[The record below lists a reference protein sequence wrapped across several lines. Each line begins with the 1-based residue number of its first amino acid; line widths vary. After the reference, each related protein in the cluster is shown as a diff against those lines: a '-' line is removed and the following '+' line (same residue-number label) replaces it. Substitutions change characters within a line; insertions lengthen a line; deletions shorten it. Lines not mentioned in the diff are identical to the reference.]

1 MTQARR
7 RPQRARRV
15 PRAALAVVAMAATL
29 VLAACGGLPGSGPV
43 VEGRALGDGAVA
55 PVLVAAVGPADGA
68 SQEAVI
74 SGFLRA
80 GEDSDE
86 THQNGKLYLAPQS
99 VDLWRWGTEDVV
111 VYDGDLSFRRID
123 SDTVEVSADE
133 VARLSPDG
141 HYEEQEPGTRVTMV
155 LGLTKVGGE
164 WRIELPSGGFGLW
177 LDTDQF
183 ERTYT
188 NQLIYYVTKTGR
200 DLVPD
205 SRWFPI
211 GSRLPTTLARA
222 QLSRVPA
229 YLDGAVFTAVPAG
242 TSLGVSAVPVEN
254 GQAQVNLSSQALSAD
269 PDGRAAMW
277 AQLTETLR
285 QVSTVS
291 SVSLSVAATPL
302 QLPGGL
308 TSVEAAADLG
318 FDTVNRPPQDTA
330 LLRSGDSISRIDP
343 TYLPDT
349 SNGARRPDLKPRDG
363 DVARVPDTWTALALS
378 VDGKQVAA
386 VSTGRAELSIWS
398 ATAETRFLAPFAT
411 ALTRPSYDSSG
422 YLWIGG
428 AGRDGAAHVYVLDSV
443 SKDPAAKPRAVNAP
457 WLAGRRVVAVSVSAD
472 AARALVI
479 STDRFG
485 RDQQLGLTGIVR
497 SSNGEPLAL
506 TKPERE
512 AQSLSR
518 LQDVTWLGPVSYAV
532 LGTEGSS
539 GRMRPWTGSLGAGI
553 DGRRHS
559 AAALGAVAGAV
570 RITTV
575 GGPRGLA
582 IVTSDDHVWV
592 RAGSTWRRIEN
603 GSDVLVPGG

>member
-1 MTQARR
+1 MTSPRHRPTARR
-7 RPQRARRV
+7 L
-15 PRAALAVVAMAATL
+15 PRAVLAVVAAAAMM
-29 VLAACGGLPGSGPV
+29 VLTACGGLPGTGPV
-43 VEGRALGDGAVA
+43 VDGRALGDSAVE
-55 PVLVAAVGPADGA
+55 PVRVAAVGPTDGA
-68 SQEAVI
+68 NQQAVI

-86 THQNGKLYLAPQS
+86 THQTGKLFLAPQS
-99 VDLWRWGTEDVV
+99 VDLWRWGSEDVI

-123 SDTVEVSADE
+123 ADTVEVSADE

-141 HYEEQEPGTRVTMV
+141 YYEEQEPGTRAKMV
-155 LGLTKVGGE
+155 LGMTKVGGE
-164 WRIELPSGGFGLW
+164 WRIELPSRGFGLW

-188 NQLIYYVTKTGR
+188 NQLVYYVTKTGR

-211 GSRLPTTLARA
+211 GTRLPTALARA
-222 QLSRVPA
+222 QLSPVPD
-229 YLDGAVFTAVPAG
+229 YLTGAVSTGVPAG
-242 TSLGVSAVPVEN
+242 TSLGVNAVPVDN

-285 QVSTVS
+285 QVSAVSTVS
-291 SVSLSVAATPL
+291 LAVATTPL
-302 QLPGGL
+302 ELPGAI
-308 TSVEAAADLG
+308 TSVDAAVDLG
-318 FDTVNRPPQDTA
+318 FDTVNRPPQETA
-330 LLRSGDSISRIDP
+330 LLRSGDSLYRIDP
-343 TYLPDT
+343 TVVPDT
-349 SNGARRPDLKPRDG
+349 GNGTRRPDLKPRDG

-378 VDGKQVAA
+378 VDSKQVAA

-398 ATAETRFLAPFAT
+398 ATAEPRFFAPFAT
-411 ALTRPSYDSSG
+411 ALTRPSYDSGG
-422 YLWIGG
+422 YLWLGG
-428 AGRDGAAHVYVLDSV
+428 NDRSGAAHVYALDTV
-443 SKDPAAKPRAVNAP
+443 SKDPAARPRAVNAP
-457 WLAGRRVVAVSVSAD
+457 WLAGRRVLAVSVSAD

-479 STDRFG
+479 STDRAG

-497 SSNGEPLAL
+497 SSNGEPVAL
-506 TKPERE
+506 TKPERQ
-512 AQSLSR
+512 AQSLTQ
-518 LQDVTWLGPVSYAV
+518 LQDVTWLGPASYAV
-532 LGTEGSS
+532 LGTAGPA
-539 GRMRPWTGSLGAGI
+539 GRLRPWTGTIGAGV
-553 DGRRHS
+553 DGRRQQ
-559 AAALGAVAGAV
+559 AAALGVVAGAV

-592 RAGSTWRRIEN
+592 RAGSTWRRIES

>member
-1 MTQARR
+1 MTEARR
-7 RPQRARRV
+7 RGPHRRV
-15 PRAALAVVAMAATL
+15 PRAVLAVVAVAASL
-29 VLAACGGLPGSGPV
+29 VLTACGGLPGTGPV
-43 VEGRALGDGAVA
+43 VEGRALGDSAVE
-55 PVLVAAVGPADGA
+55 PVRVAAVGPADGA
-68 SQEAVI
+68 SPQAVI

-86 THQNGKLYLAPQS
+86 THQTGKLYLAPQS
-99 VDLWRWGTEDVV
+99 VDLWHPGTGDVV

-123 SDTVEVSADE
+123 EDTLEVSTDE

-141 HYEEQEPGTRVTMV
+141 RYEEQEQGTRAKMV

-164 WRIELPSGGFGLW
+164 WRIELPSRGFGLW

-188 NQLIYYVTKTGR
+188 NQLVYYVTKTGR

-211 GSRLPTTLARA
+211 GTRLPTTLARA
-222 QLSRVPA
+222 QLSPVPA
-229 YLDGAVFTAVPAG
+229 YLAGAVFSAVPSG
-242 TSLGVSAVPVEN
+242 TTLGVNAVPVEN
-254 GQAQVNLSSQALSAD
+254 GQAQVILSNQALSAD

-277 AQLTETLR
+277 AQMTETLR
-285 QVSTVS
+285 QVSAVS
-291 SVSLSVAATPL
+291 SVSLAVAATTL
-302 QLPGGL
+302 ELPGGL
-308 TSVEAAADLG
+308 TSVEAAVDLG

-330 LLRSGDSISRIDP
+330 LLRSGDAIYRIDP
-343 TYLPDT
+343 TYVPDT
-349 SNGARRPDLKPRDG
+349 SNGGRRPDLKPRDG
-363 DVARVPDTWTALALS
+363 DVARVPDTWTGLALS

-398 ATAETRFLAPFAT
+398 ATAETRFFAPFAT
-411 ALTRPSYDSSG
+411 SLTRPSYDAGG
-422 YLWIGG
+422 YLWLGG
-428 AGRDGAAHVYVLDSV
+428 QDRDGASHVYVLDSV
-443 SKDPAAKPRAVNAP
+443 SKDPAAKPRAVSAP

-497 SSNGEPLAL
+497 SSNGEPLSL
-506 TKPERE
+506 TRPERE
-512 AQSLSR
+512 AQSLTQ
-518 LQDVTWLGPVSYAV
+518 LQDVTWLGPASYAV
-532 LGTEGSS
+532 LGAEGVK
-539 GRMRPWTGSLGAGI
+539 GRIRPWTGTLGAGI

-559 AAALGAVAGAV
+559 AAALGEVAGAV

-575 GGPRGLA
+575 GGPRGLV
-582 IVTSDDHVWV
+582 IVTSDDRVWV